1 MNEVFK
7 TFVYNMQIVSY
18 SNLFYFIRTRT
29 ELLNQCEP
37 RYIFKNRL
45 IIYLG
50 SIGASSV
57 ELEWRGRG
65 MNYTLEWRLKGDDI
79 W

>member
-18 SNLFYFIRTRT
+18 SNLFYFIRT
-29 ELLNQCEP
+29 
-37 RYIFKNRL
+37 KL

>member
-1 MNEVFK
+1 MNEDFK
-7 TFVYNMQIVSY
+7 TFIYNMQILSY
-18 SNLFYFIRTRT
+18 SNLFYFIRART
-29 ELLNQCEP
+29 KLLNQCESSVISNILLI
-37 RYIFKNRL
+37 YI
-45 IIYLG
+45 G

-65 MNYTLEWRLKGDDI
+65 MNYTLEWKLNGDDI